1 MTAHSRE
8 YATGAAS
15 RTATS
20 TDRYRDPH
28 ARMPCENALHFL
40 RDFGLLSPRLPVDVA
55 RALAAQLPTTE
66 LVSDGDFDG
75 HAASRNQVDRLTFV
89 AFVQFLQRYAV
100 CGMCAAC
107 ARDVGWQR
115 QRPGVAL
122 VARTHSNT
130 LCATDALLQVC
141 RLGVWAS

>member
-1 MTAHSRE
+1 
-8 YATGAAS
+8 
-15 RTATS
+15 
-20 TDRYRDPH
+20 
-28 ARMPCENALHFL
+28 MPCENALHFL

-100 CGMCAAC
+100 CGMYAAC
-107 ARDVGWQR
+107 ACNVGR
-115 QRPGVAL
+115 AD
-122 VARTHSNT
+122 
-130 LCATDALLQVC
+130 ATA
-141 RLGVWAS
+141 